1 MHEWDWE
8 CSIYSSP
15 PKAFFSTQ
23 NIPENTSFSP
33 WFYGLDQC
41 LSHRAK
47 SSCRNPGI
55 VPSGRDQT
63 EKDRHKNTCF
73 GLPVLLPDLN
83 QHLFVHYLQT
93 YVAASCSQRFSSVP
107 GHGFGVGAKRLAG
120 RMKSVGMEHL
130 QGWEIKAF
138 TATVQCQLLTV
149 FLTGTWCPQK
159 KPKFSLRDL
168 PHFGLYLPLHQYL
181 LHGPLHGY
189 AHTHCSDTRLVFP
202 L

>member
-83 QHLFVHYLQT
+83 QHLFVYYLQT
-93 YVAASCSQRFSSVP
+93 YVAASCSQRFSVSPRSWVWSGCKETGRKNEVSRHGTPSGLGNQSLHSYSAMSTAYRVSNGDLVP
-107 GHGFGVGAKRLAG
+107 T
-120 RMKSVGMEHL
+120 E
-130 QGWEIKAF
+130 KA
-138 TATVQCQLLTV
+138 
-149 FLTGTWCPQK
+149 
-159 KPKFSLRDL
+159 
-168 PHFGLYLPLHQYL
+168 
-181 LHGPLHGY
+181 
-189 AHTHCSDTRLVFP
+189 
-202 L
+202 